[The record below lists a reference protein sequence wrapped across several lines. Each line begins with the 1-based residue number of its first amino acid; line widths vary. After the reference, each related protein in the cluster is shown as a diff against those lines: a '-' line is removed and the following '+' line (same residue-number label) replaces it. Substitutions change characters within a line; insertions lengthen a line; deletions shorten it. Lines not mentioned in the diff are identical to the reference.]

1 VCNGHQDVAAL
12 LVASHALVNAT
23 DQSGW
28 TPLHYTSL
36 GYRNVAELLLAH
48 GAEVNARNRFGA
60 TPLHLA
66 QENRRQDVA
75 ELLREHGGHE

>member
-1 VCNGHQDVAAL
+1 
-12 LVASHALVNAT
+12 
-23 DQSGW
+23 
-28 TPLHYTSL
+28 
-36 GYRNVAELLLAH
+36 VAELLLAH